1 MSLKEEDTKLRA
13 QEAAR
18 PEAGEETRG
27 EQLPFN
33 NAFAPAVLVSGT
45 PCKVGNSRTR
55 SMKSSTGWKG
65 GILPRR
71 RTSRNRRGS
80 CQATVPR
87 VTQGIVVPMV

>member
-33 NAFAPAVLVSGT
+33 SAFAPAVLVSGT

-55 SMKSSTGWKG
+55 SVKSSTGWKG
-65 GILPRR
+65 GILPR

>member
-1 MSLKEEDTKLRA
+1 MSLKEEDTGLRA

-33 NAFAPAVLVSGT
+33 NAFAPAVLVSRT
-45 PCKVGNSRTR
+45 PWKVGNSRTR

-71 RTSRNRRGS
+71 RTSRN
-80 CQATVPR
+80 
-87 VTQGIVVPMV
+87 